1 MGAGSSDEVAAEI
14 RASAV
19 KAAMQPLQAK
29 LDKMSKQR
37 QARARSRSRDTSK
50 QEGRSRSRSRSREPP
65 SKHGTEVLNK
75 LGRAVQLV
83 VTTLVCLILFVELLN
98 PEQFDG
104 VVLPGLPNPPGELIT
119 LSHGKTHY
127 RLHAPRAS
135 ATIRRKSAND
145 ADVSTEETLP
155 LPVVVCIHGVATYS
169 YVWDPLLERLHS
181 DGAFVLTYDLWGH
194 GHSDGPDAVYDTA
207 LYLSQLTQLLASL
220 GLLGGS
226 GDGHDAPPSLVLVGV
241 QYGAVI
247 ARQFAA
253 INPHLVAGVMLLE
266 STGAARLADDATKDG
281 MGWHSL
287 VKNGRQLTFR
297 VPTGCCI
304 TVTYESWTDDHCRKL
319 QILS

>member
-37 QARARSRSRDTSK
+37 QARGRSRSRDTSK
-50 QEGRSRSRSRSREPP
+50 QEGRNRSRSREPP
-65 SKHGTEVLNK
+65 PKRGTEVLSK
-75 LGRAVQLV
+75 LGRAVQLMV
-83 VTTLVCLILFVELLN
+83 MTLVCMILFAELLN
-98 PEQFDG
+98 PERFDG

-135 ATIRRKSAND
+135 ATMRRNSAND
-145 ADVSTEETLP
+145 ADVSTEQILP

-181 DGAFVLTYDLWGH
+181 EGAFVLTYDLWGH

-207 LYLSQLTQLLASL
+207 LYLSQLAQLLASL

-266 STGAARLADDATKDG
+266 SNGAARLADDATKDG

-287 VKNGRQLTFR
+287 VKNGKQLTCR
-297 VPTGCCI
+297 VPTSYCKHI
-304 TVTYESWTDDHCRKL
+304 QKL
-319 QILS
+319 N